1 MNYIIRKGSTMAR
14 YTKSGSTLILRTPI
28 QKTVSPDARAVY
40 QCAGVYDKYG
50 NPTNGF
56 IEQNTLANV
65 KAMGKECVIRALNPT
80 ANEHWRAVTTTHD
93 PETCWYNGA
102 FATSAASIAATLTSC
117 EAYMQMGAY
126 HFTIPAVPS
135 DVDMTI

>member
-56 IEQNTLANV
+56 IE
-65 KAMGKECVIRALNPT
+65 
-80 ANEHWRAVTTTHD
+80 
-93 PETCWYNGA
+93 
-102 FATSAASIAATLTSC
+102 
-117 EAYMQMGAY
+117 
-126 HFTIPAVPS
+126 
-135 DVDMTI
+135 